1 LRTMRTDDP
10 LPVLPGRGQTRAEIF
25 NPSAERGFNLATFFM
40 FGKYNAE
47 AIETISISRTEQ
59 AMETVRQLG
68 GEVNGMYALLGEY
81 DLLFCIELPD
91 VELAM
96 KASVALTKL
105 TGISFNSCPAI
116 KVETFD
122 RLTAK

>member
-1 LRTMRTDDP
+1 M
-10 LPVLPGRGQTRAEIF
+10 
-25 NPSAERGFNLATFFM
+25 ATFFM

-47 AIETISISRTEQ
+47 AINTISLRRTEQ
-59 AMETVRQLG
+59 AMETIRQLG

-91 VELAM
+91 VEQAM
-96 KASVALTKL
+96 KASVVLTKL
-105 TGISFNSCPAI
+105 TGISFNSCPAV

-122 RLTAK
+122 RLSTE

>member
-1 LRTMRTDDP
+1 
-10 LPVLPGRGQTRAEIF
+10 
-25 NPSAERGFNLATFFM
+25 LATFFM

-47 AIETISISRTEQ
+47 AINTISLRRTEQ
-59 AMETVRQLG
+59 AMETIRQLG

-91 VELAM
+91 VEQAM
-96 KASVALTKL
+96 KASVVLTKL
-105 TGISFNSCPAI
+105 TGISFNSCPAV

-122 RLTAK
+122 RLSTE